1 MKCRSPGTPT
11 SETVY
16 SDLPDR
22 IALDNAS
29 RAPSDLNFWSTC
41 QCRDRQP
48 VVSHTAAT
56 ESHHPRILSKSTA
69 PPMHMSAIPV
79 SPSDAGVEG
88 VGGNDDSYSADGV
101 LLAERLSG
109 RGDVSL
115 SFHSKEI

>member
-1 MKCRSPGTPT
+1 
-11 SETVY
+11 
-16 SDLPDR
+16 
-22 IALDNAS
+22 
-29 RAPSDLNFWSTC
+29 
-41 QCRDRQP
+41 
-48 VVSHTAAT
+48 
-56 ESHHPRILSKSTA
+56 
-69 PPMHMSAIPV
+69 MHMSAIPV